1 MKVLLAI
8 VAAFFMLAHPAHAEI
23 KFDRPINIIV
33 SFPPGGDTDV
43 IARSVALKL
52 SERIRQPVVVQN
64 KSGASGIIGNHFVAD
79 SKPDGTT
86 LLLSPSTIVTSQL
99 IIGNNVK
106 YDVRTDFTPIV
117 EVSRDTVLFIAVKG
131 SLGIRNHQDLLK
143 SIQQGQI
150 KSYATPGSGSPMN
163 MVGEYYKKVTGVD
176 IVQIPYRGNAP
187 AIAALLSGEVPVMIT
202 SALPVLPYLA
212 DERIVVI
219 AAASNNRSPFLP
231 NVATLAEQGLP
242 KADFSGWFGIFGPKD
257 MDPKLVKELNY
268 HFNEILKDKEIKDR
282 MLSLAHT
289 PGGGTPA
296 QMNRLLQDLYKK
308 FDTNIKQFDI
318 KVNAQ

>member
-1 MKVLLAI
+1 MKFLLSVI
-8 VAAFFMLAHPAHAEI
+8 IAFFTLISYSNAEV
-23 KFDRPINIIV
+23 KFDRPVTIVV

-43 IARSVALKL
+43 IARSIALKL
-52 SERIRQPVVVQN
+52 SDRIKQPVTVQN
-64 KSGASGIIGNHFVAD
+64 KSGASGIIGNQFVAE

-99 IIGNNVK
+99 IMGDVVK
-106 YDVRTDFTPIV
+106 YDVRKDFTPII
-117 EVSRDTVLFIAVKG
+117 EVSRDTILFIAVNGK
-131 SLGIRNHQDLLK
+131 LGIRNHQDLLK
-143 SIQQGQI
+143 AIQQGQI

-163 MVGEYYKKVTGVD
+163 MVGEYYKKATGAD

-187 AIAALLSGEVPVMIT
+187 AVTALLSGEIPVMIT
-202 SALPVLPYLA
+202 SALPVLPHLA
-212 DERIVVI
+212 DEKIIVI
-219 AAASNNRSPFLP
+219 GAASNSRSPFLP

-257 MDPKLVKELNY
+257 MEPKLVKELNY
-268 HFNEILKDKEIKDR
+268 HFNEILKDKEIKER

-289 PGGGTPA
+289 PAGGTSI
-296 QMNRLLQDLYKK
+296 QMNRLLHDLYKK
-308 FDTNIKQFDI
+308 FDSNIKQFDI